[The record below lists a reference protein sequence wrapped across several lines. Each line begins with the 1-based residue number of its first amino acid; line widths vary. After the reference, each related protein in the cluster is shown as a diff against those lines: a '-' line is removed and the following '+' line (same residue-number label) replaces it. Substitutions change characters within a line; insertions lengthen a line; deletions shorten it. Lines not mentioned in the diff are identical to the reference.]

1 MAVKPLPTYRF
12 DPSKA
17 FAEAGQPGISL
28 TQSTYDTTDKVS
40 AYALTAAFV
49 LSGQW
54 FKGPLETLTMPQFH
68 AELDEACHRLKIDT
82 MRLIKWAQSLLLKPE
97 DTMSPE
103 DVAKYVPSFI
113 EGKGF
118 SIHPYQSRVAAW
130 SAYRMGSVMALGCGV
145 GKSATA
151 TASAIGAV
159 RSGRCS
165 DSRCY
170 IVCPLNAM
178 AQWQA
183 YTTDLKKA
191 YKDVQILSV
200 DSLHHYKNIDH
211 DIGGAVIFDEVHKLK
226 NWDANRSQNAHEM
239 RAAFE
244 WGVCLT
250 GTMLHTGA
258 EGVLSMLDVACPGLS
273 RYLDKWAFGKNFN
286 CIIKKQVGPRI
297 KHALGRPPLAARERF
312 VSYLSRGVCSL
323 SFQSEEVR
331 KVVSLPNQDRQT
343 IVDWEKPDWLLEIET
358 KEKEKF
364 FADVKSKGG
373 TPTNEMF
380 MMMSENRWPP
390 DMDWRELFAA
400 VALATMKE
408 QVELWKSRGCTDEM
422 GVPCPQP
429 GLPSFPAMMHLV
441 SKMGNTDY
449 SLVKKDSGQNQFTYE
464 FLYPA
469 GASSTNPAPGPKI
482 RWVMQWLKD
491 NPKEPVVI
499 GAASVLSIDL
509 MQAELKKKRIDYR
522 LIRGGVSSKER
533 NKHIEGFQNGEFRVM
548 LLQQVAGSESV
559 TLTRASY
566 SILIDH
572 DWSPITYTQF
582 LARTCRQGQTDECT
596 HYDLAFNP
604 LQSEIIK
611 KLVSGEEFDA
621 QTRKAIES
629 KVRYVELEAGGTVNV
644 Q

>member
-12 DPSKA
+12 DPSTA
-17 FAEAGQPGISL
+17 FTEAGQPGISL
-28 TQSTYDTTDKVS
+28 TQSTYDTTDRVS
-40 AYALTAAFV
+40 AYTLTTAYV
-49 LSGQW
+49 LSGRW
-54 FKGPLETLTMPQFH
+54 FKGPLETLTMEQFH
-68 AELDEACHRLKIDT
+68 SELEEACRKLKIDT
-82 MRLIKWAQSLLLKPE
+82 LRLIKWAQSLLHKPE
-97 DTMSPE
+97 DTMDPA

-118 SIHPYQSRVAAW
+118 VIHPYQARVAAW

-211 DIGGAVIFDEVHKLK
+211 DVGGAIIFDEVHKLK
-226 NWDANRSQNAHEM
+226 NWGANRSQNAHEM

-273 RYLDKWAFGKNFN
+273 RFMDKWAFGRNFN
-286 CIIKKQVGPRI
+286 CIIKKPVGPKV
-297 KHALGRPPLAARERF
+297 KHTLGRPPLAARDRF
-312 VSYLSRGVCSL
+312 VAYLSRGVCSL
-323 SFQSEEVR
+323 SFQSEEVK
-331 KVVSLPNQDRQT
+331 KVVALPAQERQT
-343 IVDWEKPDWLLEIET
+343 IVDWEKPEWLLAIE
-358 KEKEKF
+358 KVEKEKI
-364 FADVKSKGG
+364 FAEVKSKGG
-373 TPTNEMF
+373 VPTTEMF
-380 MMMSENRWPP
+380 MMLSENRWAP

-408 QVELWKSRGCTDEM
+408 QIEQWKARGCTDEM
-422 GVPCPQP
+422 GVPCKQP
-429 GLPSFPAMMHLV
+429 GLPSFPAMMHIV

-449 SLVKKDSGQNQFTYE
+449 SLVKEGLSAYRFI
-464 FLYPA
+464 YPP
-469 GASSTNPAPGPKI
+469 GASSTSPAPGPKI
-482 RWVMQWLKD
+482 RWVMQWLED

-509 MQAELKKKRIDYR
+509 MQAELKREGIEYR

-533 NKHIEGFQNGEFRVM
+533 NKYIEGFQSGEFRVM

-596 HYDLAFNP
+596 HYDLAFNS

-611 KLVSGEEFDA
+611 KLISGEEFDA
-621 QTRKAIES
+621 QTRKAIEN
-629 KVRYVELEAGGTVNV
+629 KVQYSTLI
-644 Q
+644 